1 MTQYAFYFDSNR
13 CTGCRA
19 CQVACKENHGLGVDM
34 LWRRVYEYQGGSWK
48 LNDVGSYVP
57 DGVFGYF
64 VSVACNHCAN
74 PACVQV
80 CPTGAMQKD
89 GETGIVWTDH
99 EVCIGCR
106 ACQGACPY
114 HAPSFDEEAGYMTK
128 CDMCRADLDEGRTP
142 LCVAACSMRV
152 LDFGPREELVA
163 KYGEGTVEVEPLP
176 ADTTG
181 ASTLMHPHRNAQA
194 SGTGTG
200 RAVNYEAELSI
211 QG

>member
-106 ACQGACPY
+106 ACQAACPY
-114 HAPSFDEEAGYMTK
+114 HAPSFDAEYTDAPASETMVYFTPGVSRITSAMNCSLSPEA
-128 CDMCRADLDEGRTP
+128 
-142 LCVAACSMRV
+142 V
-152 LDFGPREELVA
+152 
-163 KYGEGTVEVEPLP
+163 PLP
-176 ADTTG
+176 MDTT
-181 ASTLMHPHRNAQA
+181 STPYFRI
-194 SGTGTG
+194 SRSTVSRDSRIFSCGFVG
-200 RAVNYEAELSI
+200 
-211 QG
+211 